1 MNLLN
6 RIATNKWIGLAIA
19 LVTFGVIAWIIVIG
33 QEGMSNR
40 DWFTYWAGGRGLLE
54 EANLYHRQEWF
65 ALHQAYG
72 STWFPNPV
80 FIYAPP
86 TAFFFAPL
94 AVLPVD
100 LAATLWVW
108 ASQVMIVISIYLIAL
123 EMKWNF
129 TLQAGFWWALGVLIF
144 LPVILNLVMGQVS
157 ALILLVLTVTAV
169 LWDRN
174 HWFAGGLGL
183 GLTIIKP
190 QAVVLVVLGLGVW
203 LVVKKRWDALCGM
216 LMAFG
221 ASVLAGFL
229 LFPNFVFDWWSSA
242 TSKVGGVGDRMPTL
256 WGTMADV
263 FGVSPLTISG
273 ALLLTAVLVL
283 ATLRLTMRWREQKA
297 IVVMS
302 MLILPSLVVTPY
314 LWNYDQ
320 ILVLV
325 PLFTALIMLS
335 RRGIS
340 RRALVWV
347 PLLASVFE
355 WMLFAFSAVR
365 LRDTLGITLPIGVG
379 CVLWYAVRISAM
391 PSRVEESSHV

>member
-1 MNLLN
+1 MNRLN
-6 RIATNKWIGLAIA
+6 RFATNKWIGLVIT

-33 QEGMSNR
+33 QERMVDR

-54 EANLYHRQEWF
+54 NANLYQRQEWL
-65 ALHQAYG
+65 ALHQSHG
-72 STWFPNPV
+72 STWFPNPI

-86 TAFFFAPL
+86 TAIFFAPL
-94 AVLPVD
+94 AALPVD
-100 LAATLWVW
+100 LAATIWVW
-108 ASQVMIVISIYLIAL
+108 ASQVMIVISICLIAL
-123 EMKWNF
+123 DMKWNF
-129 TLQAGFWWALGVLIF
+129 TLQSGFWWAIGVLIF
-144 LPVILNLVMGQVS
+144 LPGILTLVMGQAS

-183 GLTIIKP
+183 GLTMIKP

-203 LVVKKRWDALCGM
+203 LVVKKRWDALGGM
-216 LMAFG
+216 IMAFG
-221 ASVLAGFL
+221 AGVLATFL
-229 LFPNFVFDWWSSA
+229 LFPNFIFDWLSSA

-263 FGVSPLTISG
+263 FGVSPLTISC
-273 ALLLTAVLVL
+273 ALLLTVVLVL
-283 ATLRLTMRWREQKA
+283 ATLGLTIRWREQKA
-297 IVVMS
+297 LVVTS
-302 MLILPSLVVTPY
+302 MLVLPSLVVTPY

-340 RRALVWV
+340 RRILVWF

-355 WMLFAFSAVR
+355 WMLFAVSAVR

-379 CVLWYAVRISAM
+379 LVLWYAVRNSPL
-391 PSRVEESSHV
+391 PSRVEKG